1 MEKYFIHLI
10 INKELFLNNEIT
22 EEMYNKANKKI
33 IDKLNEING
42 IL

>member
-10 INKELFLNNEIT
+10 INKELFLNNDIT
-22 EEMYNKANKKI
+22 EEMYNQANEKI
-33 IDKLNEING
+33 INKINELNG

>member
-22 EEMYNKANKKI
+22 EEMYNKANQKI